1 MDVSIDIPIDFE
13 KASSKWMLNKFKTS
27 KKTYKYYC
35 KYPKCIGYR
44 MIYPKNNVNYNLNI
58 YSNYCTKHTNKYD
71 NYKIN
76 KKINSKIN
84 TNLTFKIKTNRK
96 SSLIKY
102 NNLDEIN
109 LDTDEINLDTDEI
122 NLDTDEIN
130 LDTDEIN
137 LDNL

>member
-27 KKTYKYYC
+27 TKTYKYYC

-44 MIYPKNNVNYNLNI
+44 MLYPKNNVNYKLNI

-71 NYKIN
+71 NHKIN
-76 KKINSKIN
+76 LKQYQNIIPN
-84 TNLTFKIKTNRK
+84 IKTYRNK
-96 SSLIKY
+96 CKIEY
-102 NNLDEIN
+102 NHL
-109 LDTDEINLDTDEI
+109 DEINLDTDEI